1 MRCCPSGKKKP
12 VAQRSAGLK
21 KEGIFMQSKKTRI
34 LVEGAVMLA
43 LATALSFIQ
52 IYKLPWGGSI
62 TLFSML
68 PIVLFSIRRGVK
80 MGLAVAFLY
89 SLIQFFQGIGD
100 GLFGWGL
107 TPGMLIACI
116 LLDYIIAFTVL
127 GLGGLFRKKKT
138 VGWVGGIALAVALRF
153 VMHFLSGVIIWQ
165 SFGELWDGFSTDSSV
180 VYSLLYNGSY
190 MLPEL
195 LITTVVAVI
204 LLNIPHVK
212 QLFRP
217 DEN

>member
-1 MRCCPSGKKKP
+1 
-12 VAQRSAGLK
+12 
-21 KEGIFMQSKKTRI
+21 MQSKRTRI

-43 LATALSFIQ
+43 LATALSFIR

-68 PIVLFSIRRGVK
+68 PIVLFSIRRGLK
-80 MGLAVAFLY
+80 AGLAVSFLF

-107 TPGMLIACI
+107 TPFMLIACI

-138 VGWVGGIALAVALRF
+138 AGWIGGIVIAISLRF
-153 VMHFLSGVIIWQ
+153 VMHFLSGVVIWE
-165 SFGELWDGFSTDSSV
+165 SFGELWEGFSTDSTV
-180 VYSLLYNGSY
+180 LYSLLYNGSY

-195 LITTVVAVI
+195 IITTVVAVI
-204 LLNIPHVK
+204 LLNIPHVRK
-212 QLFRP
+212 LFRP
-217 DEN
+217 DET

>member
-1 MRCCPSGKKKP
+1 
-12 VAQRSAGLK
+12 
-21 KEGIFMQSKKTRI
+21 MQSKKTRI

-43 LATALSFIQ
+43 LATALSFIR

-68 PIVLFSIRRGVK
+68 PIVLFSIRRGLK
-80 MGLAVAFLY
+80 AGLAVSFLF

-107 TPGMLIACI
+107 TPVMLIACI

-138 VGWVGGIALAVALRF
+138 AGWIGGIVIAITLRF
-153 VMHFLSGVIIWQ
+153 VMHFLSGVVIWE
-165 SFGELWDGFSTDSSV
+165 SFGELWEGFSTDSSV
-180 VYSLLYNGSY
+180 LYSLLYNGSY

-195 LITTVVAVI
+195 IITTVVAVI
-204 LLNIPHVK
+204 LLNIPHVRK
-212 QLFRP
+212 LFRP
-217 DEN
+217 DET

>member
-1 MRCCPSGKKKP
+1 
-12 VAQRSAGLK
+12 
-21 KEGIFMQSKKTRI
+21 MQSKRTRI

-43 LATALSFIQ
+43 LATALSYIR

-68 PIVLFSIRRGVK
+68 PIVLFSIRRGLK
-80 MGLAVAFLY
+80 AGLAVSFLF

-107 TPGMLIACI
+107 TPFMLIACI

-138 VGWVGGIALAVALRF
+138 AGWIGGIVIAISLRF
-153 VMHFLSGVIIWQ
+153 VMHFLSGVVIWE
-165 SFGELWDGFSTDSSV
+165 SFGELWEGFSTDSTV
-180 VYSLLYNGSY
+180 LYSLLYNGSY

-195 LITTVVAVI
+195 VITTVVAVI
-204 LLNIPHVK
+204 LLNIPHVRK
-212 QLFRP
+212 LFRP
-217 DEN
+217 DEA

>member
-1 MRCCPSGKKKP
+1 
-12 VAQRSAGLK
+12 
-21 KEGIFMQSKKTRI
+21 MQSKRTRI

-43 LATALSFIQ
+43 LATALSYIR

-68 PIVLFSIRRGVK
+68 PIVLFSIRRGLK
-80 MGLAVAFLY
+80 AGLAVSFLF

-107 TPGMLIACI
+107 TPFMLIACI

-138 VGWVGGIALAVALRF
+138 AGWIGGIVIAIALRF
-153 VMHFLSGVIIWQ
+153 VMHFLSGVVIWE
-165 SFGELWDGFSTDSSV
+165 SFGELWEGFSTDSTV
-180 VYSLLYNGSY
+180 LYSLLYNGSY

-195 LITTVVAVI
+195 VITTVVAVL
-204 LLNIPHVK
+204 LLNIPHVRK
-212 QLFRP
+212 LFRP
-217 DEN
+217 DET

>member
-1 MRCCPSGKKKP
+1 
-12 VAQRSAGLK
+12 
-21 KEGIFMQSKKTRI
+21 MQSKRTRI

-43 LATALSFIQ
+43 LATALSYIR

-68 PIVLFSIRRGVK
+68 PIVLFSIRRGLKV
-80 MGLAVAFLY
+80 GLAVSFLF

-107 TPGMLIACI
+107 TPFMLIACI

-138 VGWVGGIALAVALRF
+138 AGWIGGIVIAIALRF
-153 VMHFLSGVIIWQ
+153 VMHFLSGVVIWE
-165 SFGELWDGFSTDSSV
+165 SFGELWEGFSTDSTV
-180 VYSLLYNGSY
+180 LYSLLYNGSY

-195 LITTVVAVI
+195 VITTVVAVI
-204 LLNIPHVK
+204 LLNIPHVRK
-212 QLFRP
+212 LFRP
-217 DEN
+217 DET